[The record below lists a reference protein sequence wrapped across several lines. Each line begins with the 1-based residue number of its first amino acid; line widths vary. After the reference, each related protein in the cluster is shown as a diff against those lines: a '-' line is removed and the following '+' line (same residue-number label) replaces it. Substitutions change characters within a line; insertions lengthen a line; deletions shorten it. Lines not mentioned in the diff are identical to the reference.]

1 MKRVFFAVFVT
12 LLVASSAFADEPAG
26 NASVRGSIEC
36 SLTGAK
42 FPAAV
47 GEPLAVM
54 YTGSMDL
61 VADGAGKFL
70 SGHMTTHGVGDIARI
85 RNSRPC
91 DFNLVAGSYIMNS
104 DGTGRSETNWAY
116 WEGGGSTLS
125 DMVCSDN
132 FLHPQHFQ
140 GLDLNNMR
148 KERARVIESFVVAS
162 KPAGMMYWVG
172 MDENGVT
179 VAVCRRKQPDP

>member
-1 MKRVFFAVFVT
+1 MKRVMCAVLGSF
-12 LLVASSAFADEPAG
+12 LVASSAFADEPAG
-26 NASVRGSIEC
+26 NAALRGSIEC

-61 VADGAGKFL
+61 VADGAGKFV
-70 SGHMTTHGVGDIARI
+70 SGHMITHGVGDIARI

-104 DGTGRSETNWAY
+104 DGTGRSETSWAY

-132 FLHPQHFQ
+132 FLHPQQFQ
-140 GLDLNNMR
+140 GPNLNNIR
-148 KERARVIESFVVAS
+148 KEPAPVI
-162 KPAGMMYWVG
+162 
-172 MDENGVT
+172 
-179 VAVCRRKQPDP
+179 